1 MTHMTRITSDPSSD
15 APAQVNFSFHPRLT
29 VPVGFRWAVDGR
41 GVPSSGD
48 AGVALDE
55 RLCIVAGTRLIT
67 RAGRVPVERLAQGDM
82 VWTLENGFQPLL
94 SAGRHTVRFGGKT
107 FARRPVIL
115 RKDALR
121 PGAPMQDIRLSPK
134 TKLLVDDWINEPDLN
149 APGTYVTGA
158 QLIEQDRAERD
169 LHCKSVTYFFL
180 EFETP
185 QVVECEGLLSRIPQ
199 STPVSQVA

>member
-1 MTHMTRITSDPSSD
+1 MTQMTTSSCELPTRD
-15 APAQVNFSFHPRLT
+15 AAQVKFSFHPRLT
-29 VPVGFRWAVDGR
+29 VPVGHRWAKR
-41 GVPSSGD
+41 ATHVPCRGD

-67 RAGRVPVERLAQGDM
+67 REGRLPVERLAKGDM

-94 SAGRHTVRFGGKT
+94 GAERHTVRFGGKT

-121 PGAPMQDIRLSPK
+121 PGAPLQDIRLSPK
-134 TKLLVDDWINEPDLN
+134 TKLLADDWINEPDLN

-158 QLIEQDRAERD
+158 QLIEQDRVERD
-169 LHCKSVTYFFL
+169 LHCKSVTYFALKFAAS
-180 EFETP
+180 
-185 QVVECEGLLSRIPQ
+185 QVVECDGLLARIPQ
-199 STPVSQVA
+199 NMALSQAA